1 MLRGVIRKCFWLN
14 CLSVG
19 VGRFVG
25 HVEQRGVV
33 DAVGCC
39 WVVLGVGG
47 AVGVV
52 DVASVL
58 TISVC
63 STSCLFF

>member
-1 MLRGVIRKCFWLN
+1 MLRGVIRKCFWLK
-14 CLSVG
+14 CLSFG
-19 VGRFVG
+19 VG

-47 AVGVV
+47 AVDVVGV
-52 DVASVL
+52 AGVL